1 LLTGPWTDADQDEL
15 AQEIEGY
22 WTQHKQGQGQEQEQ
36 EQEQGQEQEQEQPVL
51 LQLPAAGKKMLPSG
65 TALHVVACA
74 RARVCVC
81 VCASFGTIIH
91 FSTYSPCR
99 RRLPRACRTRPSP
112 QSFSI
117 KPAVRQTLRRHR
129 ALPTHPAT
137 RVLCRG

>member
-15 AQEIEGY
+15 TQEIEGY
-22 WTQHKQGQGQEQEQ
+22 WTQHKQEQEQGQEQE
-36 EQEQGQEQEQEQPVL
+36 QEQEQEQPVL

-65 TALHVVACA
+65 TALHAVACA
-74 RARVCVC
+74 R

-91 FSTYSPCR
+91 LSTYSPRR
-99 RRLPRACRTRPSP
+99 RRLPRGCRTRPSP

-129 ALPTHPAT
+129 AFPTHPAT
-137 RVLCRG
+137 HVLCRG